1 MSLLDGPPSVFWLG
15 EFKNEKTFAQKLAKK
30 AANLAK

>member
-1 MSLLDGPPSVFWLG
+1 MNGAPCWLWVG

-30 AANLAK
+30 AANLTK